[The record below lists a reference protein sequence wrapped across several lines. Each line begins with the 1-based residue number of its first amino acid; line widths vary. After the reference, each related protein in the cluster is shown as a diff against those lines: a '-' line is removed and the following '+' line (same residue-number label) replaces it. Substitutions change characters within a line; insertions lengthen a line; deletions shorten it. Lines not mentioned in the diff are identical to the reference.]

1 LSKNNLNDYFKKS
14 EDEIKRKIIKLKKN
28 KRKNKELKLFI

>member
-28 KRKNKELKLFI
+28 KRKNKKLKLFI